1 MDVISK
7 PESGLAAHDRL
18 SELHRNDLLTPP
30 TAKKRG
36 RKFQSMAHAHKRT
49 TTLFQINLEVIK
61 GDLPG
66 SFSKF
71 KTLAG
76 RSCKDYIRN
85 PQSLASNVGVQAF
98 ISLLFGLLYLS
109 TDGSWGLDTMEEQQ
123 NRIGI
128 LFLFCI
134 CVWQTA
140 VISADIFFKQNAL
153 FLREVQAGYYTA
165 GPYFVSKFI
174 CELIPN
180 RVIPL
185 IFYATIT
192 YWMSGLW
199 KSVNTWL
206 LWLLPIVNIGFAS
219 GAVLML
225 YCSLIPDFR
234 AAVQS
239 YILTTVFSFVVL
251 GVAPNLASLTPA
263 LRWIQ
268 WISIP
273 RYVFVNNL
281 IAEFTSLPDS
291 ANMTTAERNE
301 LIASSDFLSIDDFT
315 MNGYWRN
322 IGIVWAMTLVII
334 VSTYAHC
341 TLRGKNGP
349 LAFEIQKITWGPDFH
364 VQIVPTCF

>member
-1 MDVISK
+1 M
-7 PESGLAAHDRL
+7 
-18 SELHRNDLLTPP
+18 TPP
-30 TAKKRG
+30 SVKQRHNRHN

-49 TTLFQINLEVIK
+49 TTLFQINLAVVK

-66 SFSKF
+66 SYSKF
-71 KTLAG
+71 KTLSG
-76 RSCKDYIRN
+76 RSVKDYIRN

-109 TDGSWGLDTMEEQQ
+109 PGKTWDLDSIEEQQ

-165 GPYFVSKFI
+165 GPYFISKFI

-199 KSVNTWL
+199 KSFDTWL
-206 LWLLPIVNIGFAS
+206 LWLLPIINI
-219 GAVLML
+219 
-225 YCSLIPDFR
+225 
-234 AAVQS
+234 
-239 YILTTVFSFVVL
+239 
-251 GVAPNLASLTPA
+251 
-263 LRWIQ
+263 
-268 WISIP
+268 
-273 RYVFVNNL
+273 
-281 IAEFTSLPDS
+281 
-291 ANMTTAERNE
+291 
-301 LIASSDFLSIDDFT
+301 
-315 MNGYWRN
+315 
-322 IGIVWAMTLVII
+322 
-334 VSTYAHC
+334 
-341 TLRGKNGP
+341 
-349 LAFEIQKITWGPDFH
+349 
-364 VQIVPTCF
+364 